1 MATAA
6 AEAYRGAETCDL
18 VPDWVDSDAGLL
30 ALLRECHAADP
41 DELTPQLALADLLGE
56 RGDPREVW
64 VRAGCDLWA
73 ACRELDCA
81 GTDPWDYEAAK
92 AALLPVCQS
101 VPGWRLACLWGCLVA
116 WHAPAGGGGPMGRTW
131 ADARVR
137 AVNRCVWWWSLGF
150 LAGQACAAGSQADA
164 AWRQAY
170 AAGSQACAAG
180 SQADAAWRQA
190 DAAWRQ
196 ALAAGR
202 QACAA
207 GSQADAA
214 WSQALAAG
222 RQADAAWR
230 QADAAWSQADAAW
243 MQADVW
249 RFARFSWG
257 LCSAKL
263 PLLGGA

>member
-6 AEAYRGAETCDL
+6 AEAYRGADTCDL

-64 VRAGCDLWA
+64 VRVGCDLWA
-73 ACRELDCA
+73 ACRELQYA
-81 GTDPWDYEAAK
+81 GVASWGYEAAK
-92 AALLPVCQS
+92 AAMSPVCETA
-101 VPGWRLACLWGCLVA
+101 PGWRLACLWGCLVA
-116 WHAPAGGGGPMGRTW
+116 WHAPAGCGGPMGRTW

-150 LAGQACAAGSQADA
+150 LRSQASAAWSQASAAGSQAS
-164 AWRQAY
+164 
-170 AAGSQACAAG
+170 AAGSQASATW
-180 SQADAAWRQA
+180 SQA
-190 DAAWRQ
+190 
-196 ALAAGR
+196 
-202 QACAA
+202 
-207 GSQADAA
+207 SAA
-214 WSQALAAG
+214 WSQASATWS
-222 RQADAAWR
+222 QAS
-230 QADAAWSQADAAW
+230 AAWSQADAAGS
-243 MQADVW
+243 QADMW
-249 RFARFSWG
+249 RFARVSWG